1 MKTDLL
7 NLTGKTAVVTGAS
20 RGIGYHIARIFA
32 EHGAQVIVASLHEHG
47 AVEAAGR
54 IELETGSVCMGI
66 GMDVTSSASVRD
78 GFSEIRNRMGGL
90 DILVNNAGIANSIDI
105 ADLDEDS
112 WDRVLDTNLKG
123 TYLCSREALTMLADG
138 GGAIINIASISGSM
152 VNVPQFQAN
161 YNASKAGVI
170 HFSKSLAVELA
181 PKDIRVN
188 SLSPGYTLT
197 DMNRRP
203 EVQDLIKVWQD
214 RTPMRRLAKVEEIAS
229 AALFL
234 ASDMAG
240 FVTGHDLI
248 VDGGITTLC

>member
-1 MKTDLL
+1 
-7 NLTGKTAVVTGAS
+7 
-20 RGIGYHIARIFA
+20 
-32 EHGAQVIVASLHEHG
+32 
-47 AVEAAGR
+47 
-54 IELETGSVCMGI
+54 
-66 GMDVTSSASVRD
+66 
-78 GFSEIRNRMGGL
+78 
-90 DILVNNAGIANSIDI
+90 
-105 ADLDEDS
+105 
-112 WDRVLDTNLKG
+112 
-123 TYLCSREALTMLADG
+123 MLADG